1 MLIENEN
8 MSEAIERIKSLLRF
22 LEEERTSKTGYGFLI
37 FELKQILELL
47 KGDESSLEAGFRRA
61 EESGL
66 KNYLDK
72 GGI

>member
-37 FELKQILELL
+37 FELKQILEMLQVEKL
-47 KGDESSLEAGFRRA
+47 MNENNNDSF
-61 EESGL
+61 
-66 KNYLDK
+66 
-72 GGI
+72 